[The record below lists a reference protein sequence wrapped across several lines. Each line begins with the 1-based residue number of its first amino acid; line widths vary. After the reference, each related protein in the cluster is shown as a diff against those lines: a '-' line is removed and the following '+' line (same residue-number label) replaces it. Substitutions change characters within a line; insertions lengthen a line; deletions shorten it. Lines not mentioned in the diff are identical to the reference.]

1 MGEKILVLRTCDKNM
16 KSYNNFVYP
25 AEGWVEAPDW
35 DGGKDCCGGGLH
47 GFKWGVGNG
56 SLANWDARAKWLVI
70 AVDSD
75 VLVDVTE
82 DGGGKCKFK
91 GGDVV
96 YCGDRKG
103 ATDYL
108 ATNGAADKPIVG
120 GTATAGDG
128 GTATAGYGGTAT
140 AGAGGTATAGYRGT
154 ATAGYGGTA
163 TAGARGTATAGAGGT
178 ATAGDGGTA
187 TAGAGGTATAGAGG
201 TATAGYGGTATA
213 GYGGTAT
220 AGARG
225 TATAGYRG
233 TATAGYGGLLVL
245 KYWDGTAERHRI
257 ATAYVGED
265 GIDSDTPYRYDVAL
279 KQFVKATGDN
289 S

>member
-120 GTATAGDG
+120 GTATAG
-128 GTATAGYGGTAT
+128 
-140 AGAGGTATAGYRGT
+140 YRGT

-178 ATAGDGGTA
+178 ATAGAGGTATAGDGGTA
-187 TAGAGGTATAGAGG
+187 TAGAG
-201 TATAGYGGTATA
+201 
-213 GYGGTAT
+213 
-220 AGARG
+220 
-225 TATAGYRG
+225 G

>member
-140 AGAGGTATAGYRGT
+140 AGAGGTATAG
-154 ATAGYGGTA
+154 AG
-163 TAGARGTATAGAGGT
+163 
-178 ATAGDGGTA
+178 
-187 TAGAGGTATAGAGG
+187 
-201 TATAGYGGTATA
+201 
-213 GYGGTAT
+213 
-220 AGARG
+220 
-225 TATAGYRG
+225 G

>member
-128 GTATAGYGGTAT
+128 GTATAGYGG
-140 AGAGGTATAGYRGT
+140 
-154 ATAGYGGTA
+154 
-163 TAGARGTATAGAGGT
+163 
-178 ATAGDGGTA
+178 
-187 TAGAGGTATAGAGG
+187 
-201 TATAGYGGTATA
+201 
-213 GYGGTAT
+213 
-220 AGARG
+220 
-225 TATAGYRG
+225 
-233 TATAGYGGLLVL
+233 LLVL

>member
-120 GTATAGDG
+120 GTATAG
-128 GTATAGYGGTAT
+128 
-140 AGAGGTATAGYRGT
+140 
-154 ATAGYGGTA
+154 
-163 TAGARGTATAGAGGT
+163 
-178 ATAGDGGTA
+178 
-187 TAGAGGTATAGAGG
+187 AGGTATAGA
-201 TATAGYGGTATA
+201 
-213 GYGGTAT
+213 
-220 AGARG
+220 
-225 TATAGYRG
+225 RG